1 MAEEDIVAALRAVLP
16 ADGVL
21 ASAEERRPYECDALT
36 AFRQVP
42 RVVVLP
48 RTEAEVQAVLLACSR
63 LAVPRRGARL
73 GHRTL
78 RGRDAASAGGA
89 AVAVA
94 HEPHPGN

>member
-36 AFRQVP
+36 TFRQVP

-63 LAVPRRGARL
+63 LAVPVVARRRIRRGYCCPCRA
-73 GHRTL
+73 
-78 RGRDAASAGGA
+78 
-89 AVAVA
+89 
-94 HEPHPGN
+94 